1 MAAKPRPPLLYAKSR
16 TKTLNCALFKNPTA
30 EYRGTPFWSW
40 NNALDEAQLL
50 RQIDSLAKM
59 GFGGFHIHAR
69 TGLATAY
76 LGDAFMSAVK
86 TCTEEAKKRKML
98 AWLYD
103 EDRWPSGFAGG
114 LVTQDPQFRMQTLV
128 WSRKTELPQGELLGR
143 YEVELKDGFLAGYKK
158 LKDNAKPARGREL
171 WHAYL
176 HTEQPDS
183 WFNNQTYVDTF
194 SRTAIERFIQTTHEH
209 YRAHVGQHFGTTI
222 PATFTDE
229 PHFTK
234 MQTKA
239 LASDGKDVIRP
250 FTADF
255 FDTFKAAYGKRLE
268 NHLPELF
275 WELPK
280 NKASVIRHRYH
291 DHASERFAS
300 AYGDKLSEWC
310 AKHGLLMTGHM
321 LSEQTLHGQS
331 RAVGE
336 VMRAMRSFQLP
347 GIDILEDKIE
357 LTTAKQAQSLA
368 RQFDRPG
375 VLSELY
381 GVTNWDFDFAGHKR
395 QGDWQAALGITV
407 RVPHLTWVSMAGEA
421 KRDYPASIGYQS
433 PWFEEYKLVEDHFAR
448 VATVMTRGK
457 PLVRVAVIHPIES
470 YWLKFGCIEQAGPE
484 LGEREKN
491 FADITNWMAYSGID
505 FDFICE
511 SVMLRQPGSGA
522 KYGRDGTWLAVGKMK
537 YDAVVLPSMRT
548 LRNMTQ
554 ATLSVFR
561 QHGGQ
566 VIIAGEIPTLRN
578 AEPSVSMKPFTSKCE
593 HVAFSRRG
601 ILEPLEAFRELSI
614 SHADGTPADSILHQF
629 RIDGRRRYLFLC
641 NTDRYRGRWQTSVRI
656 KGNWTPTILDT
667 HSGDGRTIEASYSN
681 GSTILR
687 HTFPAHGHLLLQLDP
702 GKAKPITPILEPRA
716 VERGRLSG
724 PVPVTLSEPNV
735 LLLDQAMWR
744 LDGGE
749 WQPAEELLRI
759 DTAVRKQLNLA
770 PRGGR
775 MAQPWTET
783 EDAPILGRLELKFAV
798 RSGVNVAGASL
809 ALENPTDWSI
819 MLNDAPVPSHDTGWF
834 VDEAIRTISLPS
846 IASGN
851 NELALSIDFTR
862 KTNVEWCYLLGKF
875 GVKVE
880 GRSASLTEPITHLPF
895 GDWTSQGLPFYAGN
909 VTYHCNLVGDGKTLR
924 LAFSKFK
931 NPLLKVSV
939 DGAPGRPVAFA
950 PFEIELGQLKG
961 EHAVDITAFGNRVNA
976 FGPIHHTNDALTW
989 VGPAAWRSTEGNW
1002 AYEYQLKKMG
1012 LLTAPII
1019 LAVQD

>member
-1 MAAKPRPPLLYAKSR
+1 MAATPRPPLLYAKNR
-16 TKTLNCALFKNPTA
+16 TKTLDCALFKNPTA

-86 TCTEEAKKRKML
+86 TCTEEAKKRQML

-114 LVTQDPQFRMQTLV
+114 LVTQDPQFRMQTLI
-128 WSRKTELPQGELLGR
+128 WSRKTELPHSELLGR
-143 YEVELKDGFLAGYKK
+143 YEVELKKGFLAGYKK

-222 PATFTDE
+222 PAIFTDE

-234 MQTKA
+234 MQMKA
-239 LASDGKDVIRP
+239 IAGDGKDVVRP
-250 FTADF
+250 FTSNF
-255 FDTFKAAYGKRLE
+255 FDTFKIAYGKRLE

-280 NKASVIRHRYH
+280 NKASVIRYLYH
-291 DHASERFAS
+291 DHASERFAH
-300 AYGDKLSEWC
+300 AYGDTLGHWC
-310 AKHGLLMTGHM
+310 GQHGLLMTGHM

-347 GIDILEDKIE
+347 GIDMLEDKIE

-368 RQFDRPG
+368 RQYGRPG

-470 YWLKFGCIEQAGPE
+470 YWLKFGCVEQAGPE

-491 FADITNWMAYSGID
+491 FADVTHWMAYSGVD
-505 FDFICE
+505 FDFLCE
-511 SVMLRQPGSGA
+511 SILPAQNATG
-522 KYGRDGTWLAVGKMK
+522 GRSLSVGEMK
-537 YDAVVLPSMRT
+537 YDAVIVPSMRT
-548 LRNMTQ
+548 IRGTTLALLTAFRRSGGTVVFAGEVPSLVDAIPSDLT
-554 ATLSVFR
+554 ATLAKRCVT
-561 QHGGQ
+561 
-566 VIIAGEIPTLRN
+566 TLL
-578 AEPSVSMKPFTSKCE
+578 SK
-593 HVAFSRRG
+593 RG
-601 ILEPLEAFRELSI
+601 LIDPLDSIRELTIAHS
-614 SHADGTPADSILHQF
+614 DGNAADSILHQF
-629 RIDGRRRYLFLC
+629 RVDGRRRYLFLC
-641 NTDRYRGRWQTSVRI
+641 NTDRYRGRWQTSLRI
-656 KGNWTPTILDT
+656 TGNWKPLMLDT
-667 HSGDGRTIEASYSN
+667 QTGDMHAIEASYAI
-681 GSTILR
+681 GSTIIR
-687 HTFPAHGHLLLQLDP
+687 HTFPPHGHLLLQLEP
-702 GKAKPITPILEPRA
+702 GKSKAGKPASPDRQF
-716 VERGRLSG
+716 VERGRLNG

-735 LLLDQAMWR
+735 LLLDQAAWR

-749 WQPAEELLRI
+749 WRPAEELLRV
-759 DTAVRKQLNLA
+759 DNAVRKQLKLP
-770 PRGGR
+770 PRGGK
-775 MAQPWTET
+775 MAQPWTDAA
-783 EDAPILGRLELKFAV
+783 DAPIAGRLELKFII
-798 RSGVNVAGASL
+798 RSGVEITAPSLTLEDPQTWAISLNGLPVA
-809 ALENPTDWSI
+809 PQ
-819 MLNDAPVPSHDTGWF
+819 DTGWF
-834 VDEAIRTISLPS
+834 VDEAIRTVSLPKLV
-846 IASGN
+846 AGE
-851 NELALSIDFTR
+851 NELALGVDFTR
-862 KTNVEWCYLLGKF
+862 KTNVEWCYLLGDF
-875 GVKVE
+875 GVAVE
-880 GRSASLTEPITHLPF
+880 GRSALLTGPITHLPF
-895 GDWTSQGLPFYAGN
+895 GDWSSQGLPFYAGN
-909 VTYHCNLVGDGKTLR
+909 VTYHCNLVTDGAAVR
-924 LAFSKFK
+924 LAFPKFK
-931 NPLLKVSV
+931 NPLLKVSL

-950 PFEIELGQLKG
+950 PFEIDLGRLEG
-961 EHAVDITAFGNRVNA
+961 LHTLDITAFGNRANA
-976 FGPIHHTNDALTW
+976 FGPVHHTNEALTW

-1012 LLTAPII
+1012 LLAAPII
-1019 LAVQD
+1019 LAAND